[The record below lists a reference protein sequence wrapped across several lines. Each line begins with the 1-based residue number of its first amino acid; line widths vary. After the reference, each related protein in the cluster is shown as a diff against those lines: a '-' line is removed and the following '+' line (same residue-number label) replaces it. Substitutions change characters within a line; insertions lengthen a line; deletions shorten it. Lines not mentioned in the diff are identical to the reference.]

1 MEDKWFSKRRSQ
13 SYCIAIISLCI
24 PEVANGGGLR
34 RGFQCYIHPSD
45 ERLKGEAERLSG
57 LYEGRKR
64 GKGVPTVARDPR

>member
-24 PEVANGGGLR
+24 PPMEAGCGGDSSAIS
-34 RGFQCYIHPSD
+34 IHPSD